1 MSGDSPSLQVS
12 VTTLCAFGARAGDLD
27 RRFTPA
33 PSALDGLRGH
43 QAISARR
50 GNGHASEV
58 SLIGRCGSLL
68 VRGRADGYDS
78 SLALV
83 EEIKTH
89 RGQVD
94 RIPANHTAVHWAQ
107 AKVYGQLLCQ
117 RDALDAINVRL
128 LYFDPF
134 RDRESP
140 FTKRFD
146 AVSLKQEFDAL
157 CERFVAWG
165 AQEADHRKQLLL
177 ALRDLAFPYPMRAG
191 QRDLARQVF
200 QAARRQKVLLA
211 QAPTGIG
218 KTLGTLFPM
227 LKSMAEDRLDKL
239 FFLTAKTTGRALAL
253 DALDQLKSS
262 GPRLPLRVI
271 ELVAREKACVN
282 PGAACHGDAC
292 PRAKGF
298 YDRLPAA
305 RQQAVQHADQ
315 VVMRGAEVAAI
326 AEAHAIC
333 PYYLSQELVRWADV
347 VVADINH
354 WFDSSALL

>member
-1 MSGDSPSLQVS
+1 MCGDPSSLQVS

-43 QAISARR
+43 QVISARR

-58 SLIGRCGSLL
+58 SLSGRCGSLL
-68 VRGRADGYDS
+68 IRGRADGYDS

-94 RIPANHTAVHWAQ
+94 RIPANQTAVHWAQ
-107 AKVYGQLLCQ
+107 AKVYGHLLCQ
-117 RDALDAINVRL
+117 RDALEAINVRL

-227 LKSMAEDRLDKL
+227 LKAMAEDRLDKL
-239 FFLTAKTTGRALAL
+239 FFLNAKTTG
-253 DALDQLKSS
+253 
-262 GPRLPLRVI
+262 V
-271 ELVAREKACVN
+271 
-282 PGAACHGDAC
+282 
-292 PRAKGF
+292 
-298 YDRLPAA
+298 
-305 RQQAVQHADQ
+305 
-315 VVMRGAEVAAI
+315 
-326 AEAHAIC
+326 
-333 PYYLSQELVRWADV
+333 
-347 VVADINH
+347 
-354 WFDSSALL
+354 DSSAQLSQ

>member
-1 MSGDSPSLQVS
+1 MSGDPSSLQVS
-12 VTTLCAFGARAGDLD
+12 VTTLCAFAARAGDLD

-43 QAISARR
+43 QAIAARR
-50 GNGHASEV
+50 GNGYVSEV
-58 SLIGRCGSLL
+58 SLTGRCADLK

-177 ALRDLAFPYPMRAG
+177 ALRDLAF
-191 QRDLARQVF
+191 Q
-200 QAARRQKVLLA
+200 
-211 QAPTGIG
+211 
-218 KTLGTLFPM
+218 
-227 LKSMAEDRLDKL
+227 
-239 FFLTAKTTGRALAL
+239 
-253 DALDQLKSS
+253 
-262 GPRLPLRVI
+262 
-271 ELVAREKACVN
+271 
-282 PGAACHGDAC
+282 
-292 PRAKGF
+292 
-298 YDRLPAA
+298 
-305 RQQAVQHADQ
+305 
-315 VVMRGAEVAAI
+315 
-326 AEAHAIC
+326 
-333 PYYLSQELVRWADV
+333 
-347 VVADINH
+347 
-354 WFDSSALL
+354 